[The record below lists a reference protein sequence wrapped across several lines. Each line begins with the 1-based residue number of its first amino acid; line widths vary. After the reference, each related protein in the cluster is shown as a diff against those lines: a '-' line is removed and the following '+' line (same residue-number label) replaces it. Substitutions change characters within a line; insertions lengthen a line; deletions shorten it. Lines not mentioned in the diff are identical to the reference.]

1 MIYLSK
7 ADGKSDEVSAFS
19 STTEVDAEKNILK
32 IMKQHKMSPGSQM
45 NWKKSY
51 LQTRHMV
58 NFVHPFQKG

>member
-19 STTEVDAEKNILK
+19 STTEVDAEKK
-32 IMKQHKMSPGSQM
+32 KKKHKMSPGSQM
-45 NWKKSY
+45 NWEKSY
-51 LQTRHMV
+51 LQTWRVV